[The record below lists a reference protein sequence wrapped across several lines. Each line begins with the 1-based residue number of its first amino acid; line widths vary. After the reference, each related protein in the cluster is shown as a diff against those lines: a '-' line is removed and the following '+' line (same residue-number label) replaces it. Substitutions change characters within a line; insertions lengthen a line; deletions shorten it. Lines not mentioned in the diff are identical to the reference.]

1 MKTCPICGNESQ
13 DAARFCPQCGTAF
26 SASVPSA
33 STERAAAGSGILRSD
48 ALRLMYR
55 RLNTERIWWM
65 VGGIIAAAAIVWLVI
80 ASFVIG
86 ELGAG
91 STAHVGGGTPI
102 GAGFFGL
109 TVAVY
114 CVFAY
119 APVCIINFVMMAK
132 AKRYRDLVFSDTEA
146 VVARCSGAGMI
157 VLGALFNTIAMIFI
171 IMNFT
176 SARRN
181 RALLLGYSNV

>member
-13 DAARFCPQCGTAF
+13 DAARFCPQCGAAF

-33 STERAAAGSGILRSD
+33 STER

-86 ELGAG
+86 KLGAG
-91 STAHVGGGTPI
+91 STAHVGGSTPI
-102 GAGFFGL
+102 DAGFFGL
-109 TVAVY
+109 TIAVY

-132 AKRYRDLVFSDTEA
+132 AKRYRDLVFSDTET

-176 SARRN
+176 SARQN

>member
-13 DAARFCPQCGTAF
+13 DAALFCPQCGAAF
-26 SASVPSA
+26 SAPAPSESA
-33 STERAAAGSGILRSD
+33 ERATAGSGMLRSD

-55 RLNTERIWWM
+55 RLNAERIWWM

-80 ASFVIG
+80 ISFVIG

-91 STAHVGGGTPI
+91 STAHVGGSTPI
-102 GAGFFGL
+102 GADFFGL

-114 CVFAY
+114 CVIVY
-119 APVCIINFVMMAK
+119 APICVINFVMMSK
-132 AKRYRDLVFSDTEA
+132 AKRYRDLVFSDTET
-146 VVARCSGAGMI
+146 VVTRCSGVGMI

-171 IMNFT
+171 IINFT

-181 RALLLGYSNV
+181 RALLLGYANV